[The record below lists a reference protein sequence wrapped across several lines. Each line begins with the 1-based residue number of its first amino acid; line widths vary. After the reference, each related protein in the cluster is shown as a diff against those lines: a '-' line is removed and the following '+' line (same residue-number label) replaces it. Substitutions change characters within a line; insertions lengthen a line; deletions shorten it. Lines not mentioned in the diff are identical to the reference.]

1 MDTLAKRMVIRSDLK
16 AARDVEDAVVAEVRR
31 CGFSES
37 TAFAVKLAMEE
48 GINNAI
54 RHGNGYDPNK
64 TVEVAYEI
72 DAGKVVIVVTDQG
85 QGFDPAGVPDPTI
98 DENIEKPSGRGI
110 MLMRR
115 YMDEVCFNERGN
127 QVRMVKWNG

>member
-1 MDTLAKRMVIRSDLK
+1 MVIRSDLK